1 MRRLQESILYLII
14 HLTIVFN
21 IERLD
26 IAGPDTINLS
36 TSVYLLTMIAVI
48 MILSFKW
55 MRNLPKPVL
64 MLLWAGVYFLVKL
77 VLIPQPPLV
86 GSYFTYLSLT
96 EIGLFLIAVY
106 LTQNLALNLEDVEQ
120 AVKNIAFASN
130 TKVRR
135 SQETQERINAEIY
148 RSRRFQRSLSIIVIE
163 KNLRNVRL
171 DVNKVVQ
178 DAQRTFMEQYV
189 SARIAKG
196 VADQLRQ
203 TDILFEHD
211 KGGKLIVVSPDTDEA
226 GAKYLV
232 ERLGSLTQSKEFSLL
247 FGTATFPDD
256 GLTFEQ
262 LLIRADVKVH
272 QQGKRRFSIGAP
284 KEVEKDPAVPVE

>member
-26 IAGPDTINLS
+26 IAGPDTINLA

-171 DVNKVVQ
+171 DINKVVQ

-232 ERLGSLTQSKEFSLL
+232 ERLGSLSQSKEFSLL
-247 FGTATFPDD
+247 FGAATFQED

-262 LLIRADVKVH
+262 LLIRADVNVH

-284 KEVEKDPAVPVE
+284 TEVEKDPAVPVE

>member
-26 IAGPDTINLS
+26 IAEPDTINLA

-120 AVKNIAFASN
+120 AVKNFAFASN

-171 DVNKVVQ
+171 DINKVVQ

-232 ERLGSLTQSKEFSLL
+232 ERLGSLSQSKEFSLL
-247 FGTATFPDD
+247 FGAATFPED

-284 KEVEKDPAVPVE
+284 TEVEKDPAVPVE